1 VRPSYADHSR
11 HQKKRTQAPLE
22 RGRREDRVRAAP
34 AVSRAKSEQNTHT
47 SIQVQ
52 RKQSGLPCAMV
63 LRLISRSPRRSAFL
77 PPSSLRSLLLKNLM
91 PASRHQNHTT
101 SPSASVPFVL
111 RHSRVHRSPRP
122 TSVTIA
128 IRPSCGHGMTEN
140 KHVIWV
146 KSEAK
151 YFWKWGWT
159 AKSVTCLVGQ
169 ISLIIST
176 KHTVILRC
184 ARFLA
189 RLEGWPH
196 ARC

>member
-1 VRPSYADHSR
+1 MLLRMRSEITSQPLRMRTLRVARPHGEEARSAVSNHECSAHDSAFSR
-11 HQKKRTQAPLE
+11 HAVPEFCKIIRPKD

-34 AVSRAKSEQNTHT
+34 AVSRAKVEKKTHT

-52 RKQSGLPCAMV
+52 RKHSGLPCAMV

-77 PPSSLRSLLLKNLM
+77 PPSSLRSLRLKNLM

-128 IRPSCGHGMTEN
+128 IRPSCGHGMT
-140 KHVIWV
+140 
-146 KSEAK
+146 S
-151 YFWKWGWT
+151 
-159 AKSVTCLVGQ
+159 
-169 ISLIIST
+169 IS
-176 KHTVILRC
+176 R
-184 ARFLA
+184 
-189 RLEGWPH
+189 
-196 ARC
+196 